1 MSKNKKIER
10 VRSPE
15 YYEEKYGDLKTSD
28 GRYMKDFIRGCNE
41 RGLFH
46 TSQIELEE
54 EKE

>member
-15 YYEEKYGDLKTSD
+15 YYEEKYGHLKTTD
-28 GRYMKDFIRGCNE
+28 GRYMKDFVRGANE
-41 RGLFH
+41 RGLYH
-46 TSQIELEE
+46 PSQIEIKE